1 MIESKFCYFV
11 IFTES
16 LQQILQSDSSF
27 SATSTCTV
35 VMTPNALN
43 SNDLTELLQPMSCEI
58 AMITEMPDDVVMSSD
73 TATNDSHNSYANML
87 PNQENIQQAPPLF
100 ITSSSSNNGT
110 MLNYKI
116 TIGFIFQNLFT
127 VIGLF

>member
-1 MIESKFCYFV
+1 MNQNFCYFV

-27 SATSTCTV
+27 SASSTCTV

-43 SNDLTELLQPMSCEI
+43 SNDLTELLQPMFCEI
-58 AMITEMPDDVVMSSD
+58 AMISEMPDDVVMLSD
-73 TATNDSHNSYANML
+73 TATNNDSHNAYANML
-87 PNQENIQQAPPLF
+87 PNQDHIQEAPSLF

-110 MLNYKI
+110 MLIYHE
-116 TIGFIFQNLFT
+116 FFLDLFLKFH
-127 VIGLF
+127 LF

>member
-16 LQQILQSDSSF
+16 LQQIQSDSSF

-58 AMITEMPDDVVMSSD
+58 AMITEMPDDVVMLSD
-73 TATNDSHNSYANML
+73 TATRDSHNSYANML
-87 PNQENIQQAPPLF
+87 PNQDNIQQAPPLF
-100 ITSSSSNNGT
+100 NTSSSSNNGT

-116 TIGFIFQNLFT
+116 TIGFIFQH
-127 VIGLF
+127 